1 MTAKW
6 EKTGTNEGKLT
17 FEVGTDMIKEGVD
30 KAFQRTKKSLNVP
43 GFRKGHVPRQ
53 IFNKLYGEE
62 ALYQD
67 ALNIVLPDAYSAA
80 IKEAGIEP
88 VYQPQVDVE
97 KLEKGEPWV
106 LSAIV
111 TVKPEVKLGEY
122 KGVKV
127 IKQSTRVT
135 SKEVD
140 EEIEKKREQQAEL
153 VLKEGKPAEKGDTV
167 TIDFDGSIDGVPFDG
182 GKATNYDLE
191 LGSNSFIPGFEDQL
205 IGHNTDDDV
214 DVKVTFPEDYQAEEL
229 QGKEALFK
237 VKIHEI
243 KTKELPELDDEFA
256 KDVDEDVDSLEEL
269 KAKTK
274 DQIKERKIQA
284 ADEAKE
290 SEAIQAAVDNA
301 EIKEIPEAM
310 LREDVDRQVNQYLAN
325 MQQQGISPDMYFQ
338 LTGSSEDQ
346 LRQQLSEGAENRVKT
361 TLVLEAIVEAEKIDP
376 SDEEL
381 DAEYKSLAEQ
391 YNMEEK
397 AVRSALTADMVKHD
411 VAIKQAVD
419 LIKDSAIEEPKSK
432 AKKSAKK

>member
-17 FEVGTDMIKEGVD
+17 FEISTDTIKEGVD
-30 KAFQRTKKSLNVP
+30 KAFNRTKKQLNVP

-53 IFNKLYGEE
+53 IFNKMYGEE
-62 ALYQD
+62 ALYED
-67 ALNIVLPDAYSAA
+67 ALNIVLPEAYEAA

-88 VYQPQVDVE
+88 VDQPKVDVDSM
-97 KLEKGEPWV
+97 EKGQAWV
-106 LSAIV
+106 LNAIV
-111 TVKPEVKLGEY
+111 TVKPEVKLGDY

-127 IKQSTRVT
+127 IKQSNRVT
-135 SKEVD
+135 AKEVD

-153 VLKEGKPAEKGDTV
+153 VLKEGKPAENGDTV
-167 TIDFDGSIDGVPFDG
+167 TIDFDGSVDGVAFDG
-182 GKATNYDLE
+182 GKADNFDLV

-205 IGHNTDDDV
+205 VGHNTDDEV
-214 DVKVTFPEDYQAEEL
+214 AVNVTFPEDYQAEDL
-229 QGKEALFK
+229 QGKDAVFQ
-237 VKIHEI
+237 VKLHEI

-274 DQIKERKIQA
+274 DEIKARKTQA

-301 EIKEIPEAM
+301 EIAEIPAAM
-310 LREDVDRQVNQYLAN
+310 LNEDVDRQVNQYLAN
-325 MQQQGISPDMYFQ
+325 MQQQGISPEMYFQ

-346 LRQQLSEGAENRVKT
+346 LRDQLREGADNRVKT

-376 SDEEL
+376 SADEVA
-381 DAEYKSLAEQ
+381 AEIKDLAEQ
-391 YNMEEK
+391 YGMEED
-397 AVRSALTADMVKHD
+397 AVRSALSEDMIKHD
-411 VAIKQAVD
+411 VAIKAAVD

-432 AKKSAKK
+432 AAKK